1 MAPTFADDSVGM
13 GDRRAGKEAP
23 AEQPRETRSGM
34 DGVQRKEP
42 VLEEKRFDYVTR
54 QVGQQTTRRTMV
66 TTALGGLL
74 ALVGLA
80 GFGQPSAAR
89 NTRNTRTGYEDDSC
103 ATSDD
108 CLQGLRCEGARR
120 GIDPGFPTAIGIPA
134 ITGKPG
140 RCRYKKRCGGERG
153 DACKRNDDCCKGEN
167 LTCNNNRC
175 KRD

>member
-1 MAPTFADDSVGM
+1 M

-140 RCRYKKRCGGERG
+140 RCRYKKSCGGERG

-167 LTCNNNRC
+167 LTCDNNRC